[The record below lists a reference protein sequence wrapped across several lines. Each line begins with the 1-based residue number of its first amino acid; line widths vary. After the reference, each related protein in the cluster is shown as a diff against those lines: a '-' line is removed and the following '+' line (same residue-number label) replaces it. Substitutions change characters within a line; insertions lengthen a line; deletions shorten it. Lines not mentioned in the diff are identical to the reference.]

1 MSTLA
6 PVRPRDALR
15 ASDEGKARVREL
27 EAELSALPQHIP
39 LTHHVLHGGMYART
53 IHVPAGT
60 ALTGVEIELATILI
74 VSGDCVVTN
83 GDTSVELSGYNVL
96 PASAHRKQAF
106 YAVGPL
112 DMTMVFP
119 TSAQTVAE
127 AEDQF
132 TKEAHRLLSRQCDE
146 SNITVITGE

>member
-6 PVRPRDALR
+6 SIQSGDALK
-15 ASDEGKARVREL
+15 ASDEGRARVQAL
-27 EAELSALPQHIP
+27 EAEMSKQPQIIP

-53 IHVPAGT
+53 LHVNAGT

-83 GDTSVELSGYNVL
+83 GDTSVELSGYNVI
-96 PASAHRKQAF
+96 PGSAHRKQAF

-119 TSAQTVAE
+119 TAARSITE

-132 TKEAHRLLSRQCDE
+132 TKEAYRLLSRQCAE
-146 SNITVITGE
+146 SNIIIVTGE